1 METIE
6 LQEKSLKKNIAL
18 QTTYLSYIKTFIED
32 ANEKNLLRLGYD
44 LVRLSEP
51 YKKNNLSYSRV
62 LPMAIYSPWLDDDNF
77 QKVHQHVANKFTL
90 VDIYRCYDLWQLI
103 EQTDKLATDADVL
116 EVGVWRGG
124 TSAIMASQLKNLG
137 STSKLY
143 SADTFEGVVKTSN
156 LDNSYVG
163 GEHSD
168 TSLELVTNL
177 FKSLNLDNIV
187 PLKGIFPEDTSHLIP
202 SNTKFKLCH
211 IDVDVYLS
219 AKDVQNWIWDKLII
233 GGVVVFDDFGFSST
247 DGITNFVNEQRK
259 LTDRTVI
266 HNLNGHGVI
275 IKLK

>member
-1 METIE
+1 MTF
-6 LQEKSLKKNIAL
+6 LEKKI
-18 QTTYLSYIKTFIED
+18 
-32 ANEKNLLRLGYD
+32 LRLGYN
-44 LVRLSEP
+44 LVRFSKP

-62 LPMAIYSPWLDDDNF
+62 LPHAIYSPWFDDKEF
-77 QKVHQHVANKFTL
+77 QKIYEPIAGKFTL

-103 EQTDKLATDADVL
+103 EQTDKLNSNADVL

-124 TSAIMASQLKNLG
+124 TSTIMARHLEILG
-137 STSKLY
+137 SKSKIY
-143 SADTFEGVVKTSN
+143 SADTFEGVVKTSAK
-156 LDNSYVG
+156 DNSYNG

-168 TSLELVTNL
+168 TSLELFTTL
-177 FKSLNLDNIV
+177 FKSHHLNNII
-187 PLKGIFPEDTSHLIP
+187 PLKGIFPEDTAHLIP
-202 SNTKFKLCH
+202 SDSKFKLCH

-219 AKDVQNWIWDKLII
+219 AKDVQAWIWDKLII

-266 HNLNGHGVI
+266 HNLNGHAVI